1 MLRLLNGAAGR
12 REEGGIAPQMAIV
25 VSSVAL
31 GEREMGWGKG
41 GRVRRRKEGQMWG
54 LMRRRDG
61 HLEWTERKGEQ
72 NERGSG
78 TRKK

>member
-41 GRVRRRKEGQMWG
+41 GRVRAERRADVGANAEE
-54 LMRRRDG
+54 RRTFGVDG
-61 HLEWTERKGEQ
+61 EKRRTE
-72 NERGSG
+72 
-78 TRKK
+78 